1 MVGFYRMDHPHHSQ
15 QESQQAIDGLWLR
28 LRTEALETLED
39 EPELSHLLN
48 LTVLAPGVASFED
61 AVASAVAYRLCSHG
75 SPAASAHYSQ
85 DLLRKLFADA
95 LRSRDPD
102 TALEHGHFMAD
113 SVRADAS
120 TVVERD
126 PACQTLLEVVLFN
139 KGFAALVC
147 HRAAR
152 QKWHQTTTA
161 TTTRH
166 GQRPR
171 RPRGMVALYLQ
182 SQASASFGVDIHPAA
197 AIGAGILLDHG
208 TGVVIGETARVGDGC
223 TILQGVTLGGTGKEA
238 GDRHP
243 KVGKN
248 VFIGAGANVL
258 GNISIGDGSK
268 IGAGSIVLRPVP
280 DGATAVGSPAR
291 IILPK
296 QQNLNLTVDTASSL
310 LQNDG
315 DSRQMMVPSETS
327 HLVEP
332 DAMSAASSYM
342 STTSLVSEGNDCGH
356 WHQEEISDSHLPLC
370 PAWRSKD
377 YVGVKGRCG
386 YLPSMVKAM

>member
-1 MVGFYRMDHPHHSQ
+1 MDHQHHAQ
-15 QESQQAIDGLWLR
+15 KETGQAGDSLWLR

-48 LTVLAPGVASFED
+48 MTVLAPGVASFED
-61 AVASAVAYRLCSHG
+61 AVASAVAYRLCSHA
-75 SPAASAHYSQ
+75 SPAASSHYSQ
-85 DLLRKLFADA
+85 DLLRRLFSDA
-95 LRSRDPD
+95 LTSKDPS

-152 QKWHQTTTA
+152 QKWHQTTTTA
-161 TTTRH
+161 TT
-166 GQRPR
+166 R
-171 RPRGMVALYLQ
+171 RRRRGMVALYLQ

-197 AIGAGILLDHG
+197 VLGAGILLDHG

-258 GNISIGDGSK
+258 GNICIGDDSK
-268 IGAGSIVLRPVP
+268 IGAGSIVLKPVP
-280 DGATAVGSPAR
+280 NGATAVGSPAR

-296 QQNLNLTVDTASSL
+296 QQRMELPNADIVSLFLEKTTVVSDVGDGYSL
-310 LQNDG
+310 PT
-315 DSRQMMVPSETS
+315 MVPSEIVDP
-327 HLVEP
+327 VES
-332 DAMSAASSYM
+332 DTLSDSSSCLSM
-342 STTSLVSEGNDCGH
+342 TNLPSEGDDGH
-356 WHQEEISDSHLPLC
+356 WHQEEKSDSYLFLC
-370 PAWRSKD
+370 SGWKRKD
-377 YVGVKGRCG
+377 YVGGEDRCD
-386 YLPSMVKAM
+386 YLPAMVEVM